1 MRMRQIPLLFQWPVL
16 LAALGVAACSLAPD
30 YAPPAPLAQGQAVP
44 ASYKESQLWKPA
56 APADDA
62 TKGQWWLAFGD
73 DGLNRLE
80 DHIAPVDQTT
90 SANQTLQA
98 GLARLAQAKAA
109 AQLARS
115 ALFPQI
121 GAVGSA
127 ARLGRSATT
136 LPPVNP
142 RDYTDDKLSLDVSYE
157 VDVWGR
163 VQNAI
168 EAAKDEAQASAADL
182 GVLELALRA
191 ELATDYFSLRGA
203 DSSIAVLDQT
213 ISANQAALDLVTRR
227 HAGGI
232 ATQADLVQATAQV
245 ETAKTQAADLRL
257 KRAQLEHAIS
267 ILIGQAPSGFQLPP
281 HPLSGE
287 PPPIS
292 PGLPSTLLERRP
304 DIAAAER
311 RVAEANAQIGV
322 ANAAWYPEVD
332 LGALVGLESGS
343 PGSLFQAAS
352 AIWALGPGMLTQT
365 IYDGG
370 RRQALSDQALA
381 AHTEAVA
388 NYRQTVLSAWREV
401 EDQLAASRHLEQ
413 ESGTQ
418 QKAVDALH
426 EALAQAKYRYQAG
439 IATYLEVVVTQNA
452 VLAAELTATDIYLRR
467 LNADVLL
474 IKGLGGG
481 WRPDAKES

>member
-1 MRMRQIPLLFQWPVL
+1 MRAFPILLVGV
-16 LAALGVAACSLAPD
+16 LGVSACSLAPD
-30 YAPPAPLAQGQAVP
+30 YVRPAPLASDQPVP
-44 ASYKESQLWKPA
+44 TAYQESQPWKTA
-56 APADDA
+56 APADTA
-62 TKGQWWLAFGD
+62 AKGQWWLAFDD

-80 DHIAPVDQTT
+80 DRVA

-98 GLARLAQAKAA
+98 QFAHLAQAQAA
-109 AQLARS
+109 AQVARS
-115 ALFPQI
+115 GLFPQI
-121 GAVGSA
+121 GAIGSA
-127 ARLGRSATT
+127 ARQGRSQTT
-136 LPPVNP
+136 QPGVNP
-142 RDYTDDKLSLDVSYE
+142 RDYTDDKLSLNVSYE

-163 VQNAI
+163 VQNAV
-168 EAAKDEAQASAADL
+168 EAAKDEAQASAADVS
-182 GVLELALRA
+182 VLELALRA

-203 DSSIAVLDQT
+203 DSSIKVLDQT
-213 ISANQAALDLVTRR
+213 IAANQAALDLVIRR

-232 ATQADLVQATAQV
+232 ATQADLAQATAQV

-257 KRAQLEHAIS
+257 KRAQLEHAIA
-267 ILIGQAPSGFQLPP
+267 ILIGQAPSGFRLPP
-281 HPLSGE
+281 QPLSGE
-287 PPPIS
+287 PPTIS

-322 ANAAWYPEVD
+322 TNAAWYPVVD
-332 LGALVGLESGS
+332 LGALIGFETGS

-352 AIWALGPGMLTQT
+352 AIWALGPGLLSQT

-381 AHTEAVA
+381 AHTEAAA

-401 EDQLAASRHLEQ
+401 EDQLASVRQLDQ
-413 ESGTQ
+413 EAGTQ
-418 QKAVDALH
+418 KKAVDALH
-426 EALAQAKYRYQAG
+426 EALSQAQYRYQAG

-452 VLAAELTATDIYLRR
+452 VLSAELAATDIYLRR

-481 WRPDAKES
+481 WHPEAKES